1 MKLLNKFSA
10 ICFLFMLL
18 GSLVMISGF
27 IADEIKFYE
36 LIIWLTTNAFWI
48 YPLNVTHKEIVK
60 KEKLEQRKKSVW
72 WNC

>member
-10 ICFLFMLL
+10 ICFLLMLL
-18 GSLVMISGF
+18 GSPIVISGF
-27 IADEIKFYE
+27 ITDEI
-36 LIIWLTTNAFWI
+36 I
-48 YPLNVTHKEIVK
+48 K